1 MVDAASTQVQ
11 VIFFYRLWLAADD
24 KRWFRLPSVVRS
36 CSVVEREIE
45 MFVCKYV
52 CKHACRP
59 AMVLGLFWRGLV
71 CRVVAWRGLVCCVAS
86 NGMRES
92 SSLDKVWWSV
102 SVTVAFHST
111 RLDFDST

>member
-1 MVDAASTQVQ
+1 
-11 VIFFYRLWLAADD
+11 
-24 KRWFRLPSVVRS
+24 
-36 CSVVEREIE
+36 

-59 AMVLGLFWRGLV
+59 AMVLGLSWRGLV
-71 CRVVAWRGLVCCVAS
+71 CRGVAWRGLVCCVAS

-111 RLDFDST
+111 RLDFDSIFDSDWTQSSFLLLSDDKRFLINSLGMNFPVTCF